1 MEKQFEQV
9 VSETMNQYSEAL
21 RRLADED
28 RWISTGSKL
37 LVKDVEELIDN
48 TEVTVVVEVDEILKE
63 NRE

>member
-21 RRLADED
+21 RRLDDED

-48 TEVTVVVEVDEILKE
+48 TEVTVVVEVDEIPKE